1 MSTNIIFTETPI
13 VVLGG
18 IDLPDLVIDGDFG
31 FNKIA
36 ASVERT
42 IQGKAIVTEQVV
54 QGSAFDL
61 IGGDNWGWIDRT
73 TMLSLV
79 ALAEAINT
87 TYNLNYNGTIYLV
100 RFRHEDGMPIE
111 ASPLLA
117 RPNADD
123 DDSVVSPEDYWYNNV
138 RVRLMKL

>member
-1 MSTNIIFTETPI
+1 MSTNILFTEASI

-18 IDLPDLVIDGDFG
+18 IDLPNLVIDGDFG

-36 ASVERT
+36 ASIERT
-42 IQGKAIVTEQVV
+42 IQGKVIVTEQVV
-54 QGSAFDL
+54 QGSVFDL
-61 IGGDNWGWIDRT
+61 VGGDNWGWINRPT
-73 TMLSLV
+73 LLSV
-79 ALAEAINT
+79 FALADAINT

-100 RFRHEDGMPIE
+100 RFRHEEGMPIE

-123 DDSVVSPEDYWYNNV
+123 DDSVVSPDDYWYNNV
-138 RVRLMKL
+138 RIKLMKL